1 MNGQRRYAARAKTW
15 GLGET
20 SKGTEQIAVEFEIL
34 TEEAEF
40 NHITWFGYFSDKTFE
55 RTIESLRHCGWT
67 GHDLTDL
74 TGLDANE
81 VELVIEDEDDEDGNP
96 RARVRW
102 VNRKGGLALKAP
114 LTGDKA
120 KTFAASMRDKIKALD
135 ASAGRPTQA
144 KPVATAKRPPVGAHG
159 IQTPPPLTDDDLLI

>member
-159 IQTPPPLTDDDLLI
+159 IQTPPLTDDDLLI

>member
-1 MNGQRRYAARAKTW
+1 MNGQRRYEARARTW

-20 SKGTEQIAVEFEIL
+20 SKGTEQVAVEFQIL
-34 TEEAEF
+34 TEGAEF
-40 NHITWFGYFSDKTFE
+40 NHITWFGYFTDKTYE
-55 RTIESLRHCGWT
+55 RTVESLRHCGWT

-120 KTFAASMRDKIKALD
+120 KSFAASMRDKIKALD
-135 ASAGRPTQA
+135 ASAGRPTQT
-144 KPVATAKRPPVGAHG
+144 ATAKRPPVGAHG
-159 IQTPPPLTDDDLLI
+159 LPPAPPPLSDDDLQF